1 MVVYGSG
8 IADGDQHSHENLPV
22 LLVGR
27 GGGSLTPGRHIV
39 YPDGTPMTNLYL
51 TLLDRLGV
59 REDTLGDS
67 TGRIEHLS
75 DI

>member
-1 MVVYGSG
+1 
-8 IADGDQHSHENLPV
+8 
-22 LLVGR
+22 
-27 GGGSLTPGRHIV
+27 
-39 YPDGTPMTNLYL
+39 MTNLYL